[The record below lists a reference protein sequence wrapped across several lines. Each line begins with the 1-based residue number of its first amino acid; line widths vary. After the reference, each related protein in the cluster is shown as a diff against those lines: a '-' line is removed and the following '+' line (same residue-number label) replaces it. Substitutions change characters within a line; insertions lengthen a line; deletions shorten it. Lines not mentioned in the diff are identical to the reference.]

1 METLWRQKSRELW
14 LKEGDKNSKFFHA
27 STISNMRR
35 IFIPA
40 IKDDGG
46 NWKVSRHDIG
56 KCFTDQF
63 ELLFRFDNV
72 EQCPHLDD
80 FIQPVISE
88 HENEMFLAIPS
99 CEEVFEVVRKM
110 NPIKSPGPDGLPARF
125 FQKYWCTVGRD
136 VVQLVQNAF
145 CYGIIPRSVNDT
157 SIVLIPKVLHVS
169 VFKHPRPISLCNTIY
184 KIVSKIIAMRIRP
197 FLDRIVYPTQSA
209 FVLGWWIRENL
220 ILSNEIVHTMKMMKD
235 DKGLVGIKIDMNRAY
250 DRVEWNVLNGLLANY
265 GFSSWAFA
273 LISECY
279 MVDSSAQLFNGSVF
293 DRVKVERGLR
303 QEDPIS
309 PYLFIL
315 MSELLSRMLLKLE
328 SEGKIQGVRF
338 GRTGPAIS
346 HLFFAD
352 DILIF
357 FRANKENVDVIN
369 DCLEQYCGWT
379 GQAINVEKSGC
390 FFSRNTRG
398 RTKAL
403 VKQILNLREIR
414 NDAKYLGN
422 PFFVGRNKASLFED
436 LQSRVEA
443 RILGWKA
450 KLLSCAGC
458 ATLVKTVLST
468 ILSYSMASCKLPLCD
483 VVMWTRWLGNSFGWV
498 ISNRV
503 RFFAPIS

>member
-56 KCFTDQF
+56 KCLTDQF

-197 FLDRIVYPTQSA
+197 FLDRIVSPT
-209 FVLGWWIRENL
+209 
-220 ILSNEIVHTMKMMKD
+220 
-235 DKGLVGIKIDMNRAY
+235 
-250 DRVEWNVLNGLLANY
+250 
-265 GFSSWAFA
+265 
-273 LISECY
+273 
-279 MVDSSAQLFNGSVF
+279 
-293 DRVKVERGLR
+293 
-303 QEDPIS
+303 
-309 PYLFIL
+309 
-315 MSELLSRMLLKLE
+315 
-328 SEGKIQGVRF
+328 
-338 GRTGPAIS
+338 
-346 HLFFAD
+346 
-352 DILIF
+352 
-357 FRANKENVDVIN
+357 
-369 DCLEQYCGWT
+369 
-379 GQAINVEKSGC
+379 
-390 FFSRNTRG
+390 
-398 RTKAL
+398 
-403 VKQILNLREIR
+403 
-414 NDAKYLGN
+414 
-422 PFFVGRNKASLFED
+422 
-436 LQSRVEA
+436 
-443 RILGWKA
+443 
-450 KLLSCAGC
+450 
-458 ATLVKTVLST
+458 
-468 ILSYSMASCKLPLCD
+468 
-483 VVMWTRWLGNSFGWV
+483 
-498 ISNRV
+498 
-503 RFFAPIS
+503 